1 MYATRPSDESEN
13 MSTNTPDKNLAELL
27 ALLRVVADERRLRI
41 LALLMQQE
49 ACVCDIMEQLGLS
62 QSLAS
67 HHLGVLRRAG
77 LIRDRHEAQ
86 WVYYSVDPEQL
97 AELNARYLALLD
109 VANLT
114 PEAAY
119 GAAPHKC

>member
-1 MYATRPSDESEN
+1 
-13 MSTNTPDKNLAELL
+13 MSQEDLTELAG
-27 ALLRVVADERRLRI
+27 LLRVLADERRLRI

-49 ACVCDIMEQLGLS
+49 ACVCDIMGRLGLS

-77 LIRDRHEAQ
+77 LVRDRREAQ
-86 WVYYSVDPEQL
+86 WVYYSVDPERL
-97 AELNARYLALLD
+97 AELNARYLALFD
-109 VANLT
+109 VANLP